1 MESAVELLMEAN
13 VEAYVN
19 NSSDG
24 SWPGE
29 IIATA
34 LYILNCCPIHSR
46 YQRRGL
52 GLHKPLQQSVFLVT
66 YEEVT
71 VSGLFIVLYTAI
83 SKIKRTIWTSSKP
96 FLLIIYRSVS

>member
-52 GLHKPLQQSVFLVT
+52 GLHKPLQQSVVLVT

-71 VSGLFIVLYTAI
+71 SIWSLYCA
-83 SKIKRTIWTSSKP
+83 
-96 FLLIIYRSVS
+96 LYRYK